1 MYYFK
6 LWVGSK
12 KSSKKMRKR
21 ATVLTASRRKKGKEV
36 DQVTPLPTVG
46 FDQEKSIEVLFLIT
60 KIYGTK
66 KRYETDR
73 WIISAILYLVDKKNS
88 ICLIFF

>member
-36 DQVTPLPTVG
+36 DQVTQLPTLG

-60 KIYGTK
+60 KIYGTR
-66 KRYETDR
+66 KRYETGR
-73 WIISAILYLVDKKNS
+73 WIISAILYLVD
-88 ICLIFF
+88 